1 MNIIKTYCPWI
12 GTGQRLFLYPP
23 RKENMISERDSRDK
37 FGKECNLDSLTV
49 NGRFWPHPLPHVRAH
64 SGGCRARRDVSER
77 PTDTGEKQWPRARVI
92 AHVVRPR
99 GGMTASCA
107 WHRPTG
113 LRGSRCPA
121 SACIFNSDTLSGRTQ
136 RGWTTLTHTHTH
148 SLSLSLSLTHT
159 LSRSLSLGPWGTP
172 TPGEGVALTRDKT
185 LTGEVQ
191 ARLELVGTRTF
202 AWSKGAM
209 VAASTGAWRKGQVR
223 SIQSRE
229 E

>member
-49 NGRFWPHPLPHVRAH
+49 NGRFWPHPLPHIREH
-64 SGGCRARRDVSER
+64 SCGCRARRDVSER

-107 WHRPTG
+107 WHRPTS
-113 LRGSRCPA
+113 LRGSSCPA
-121 SACIFNSDTLSGRTQ
+121 SAWVFNSDTLSGRT
-136 RGWTTLTHTHTH
+136 
-148 SLSLSLSLTHT
+148 
-159 LSRSLSLGPWGTP
+159 
-172 TPGEGVALTRDKT
+172 
-185 LTGEVQ
+185 
-191 ARLELVGTRTF
+191 
-202 AWSKGAM
+202 
-209 VAASTGAWRKGQVR
+209 
-223 SIQSRE
+223 
-229 E
+229 